1 MSSLINFYNKIEI
14 NFIKGEG
21 CYIWDDAG
29 HKYLDMTAG
38 VGVNNLGYKNREINI
53 EIIQQ
58 IENYIHLSNL
68 FTNQW
73 SNKLSDK
80 LIEIS
85 KMDAS
90 FFCNSG
96 TEANETAIKIAKL
109 YAYEKEIKNPKI
121 MVMNN
126 AFHGRTIGALSATGN
141 QKYKEKFGQLLE
153 DFIFVNFNAIEE
165 VRDALKQNNIYAIM
179 LEPIQGEAGVNISST
194 LFMKQLKRL
203 CEQYQC
209 LLILDEVQCG
219 LGRTGYW
226 FYHQKSEII
235 PDVLTL
241 AKGLANGLPIG
252 ACLVNKKLNTLLTP
266 GMHGST
272 FGGNPLVCR
281 VAYKVL
287 EIIERDQLIKIN
299 KDKGAYFI
307 DKLQSKFTSVRGIK
321 SIRGIGLMIAIEL
334 DNEIIDIVE
343 QMLMKF
349 NILINIT
356 NGKVIRLLPSF
367 LITEDDIHY
376 FCNCLYDFIKNTH
389 DQ

>member
-1 MSSLINFYNKIEI
+1 MNSLINFYNKIEI

-21 CYIWDDAG
+21 CYIWDDVG

-58 IENYIHLSNL
+58 IKNYIHLSNL

-153 DFIFVNFNAIEE
+153 DFVFVNFNAIEE
-165 VRDALKQNNIYAIM
+165 VHDELKQNNICAIM

-194 LFMKQLKRL
+194 LYMKQLKRL

-219 LGRTGYW
+219 LDRTGYW

-299 KDKGAYFI
+299 KEKGAYFI

-334 DNEIIDIVE
+334 DNEIIDIAE

-356 NGKVIRLLPSF
+356 NGKVIILLPSF

-376 FCNCLYDFIKNTH
+376 FCDSLYVFIKNTH